1 MNNMPRMVAPAG
13 MPVSILD
20 LFKIAWSRLASENP
34 ERAFAETIKEVSGA
48 SYCRFINSGR
58 AADYLILK
66 SLRDISASS
75 KNEVVIPAYT
85 CYSVPASIIR
95 AGLKVR
101 LVDIVPET
109 MDYDFNQL
117 GRMDLSNT
125 LAVLPTNLF
134 GIICDWASLRRA
146 VKEKNI
152 YFVDDSAQTFGLSS
166 GGVNCGLLGD
176 IGFYSF
182 GRGKNLTTYSGGAIV
197 TNDPQLAE
205 QIDLSLKELP
215 SPGLPS
221 EIKLF
226 AELAFY
232 AIMLRP
238 WLYWIPDRLP
248 FLGLGKTLYDP
259 NFSVSNLSPLQLA
272 IGPIVYEKY
281 SRINSVRNENAN
293 KLASQ
298 ISKFA
303 NFSVPAWRINSNIP
317 FIRLPILASDKT
329 NRDKAIGKLHAVGI
343 AASAMYPS
351 TINSIPEITENLV
364 NVTDKFPG
372 AKAVAERLFTL
383 PTHPYL
389 NSHDIKT
396 IISCLAEI

>member
-1 MNNMPRMVAPAG
+1 MVAPAG

-20 LFKIAWSRLASENP
+20 LFKIARSRLASENP
-34 ERAFAETIKEVSGA
+34 GVAFADIIKEVSGA
-48 SYCRFINSGR
+48 AYCWFVNSGR

-66 SLRDISASS
+66 SLRTISANS
-75 KNEVVIPAYT
+75 KNEVVVPAYT
-85 CYSVPASIIR
+85 CFSVPASIIK
-95 AGLKVR
+95 AGLRIR

-109 MDYDFNQL
+109 MDYDFSQL
-117 GRMDLSNT
+117 GRMDLSNA

-134 GIICDWASLRRA
+134 GIICDWSSLRDA
-146 VKEKNI
+146 VKEKDI
-152 YFVDDSAQTFGLSS
+152 YFVDDSAQTFGLTS
-166 GGVNCGLLGD
+166 GGIGCGMLGD
-176 IGFYSF
+176 VGFYSF

-197 TNDPQLAE
+197 TNDSKLAG

-215 SPGLPS
+215 SPGLLS
-221 EIKLF
+221 EFKIF
-226 AELAFY
+226 AELIFY

-259 NFSVSNLSPLQLA
+259 DFSVSNLSRLQLG
-272 IGPIVYEKY
+272 IGPIIYEYY
-281 SRINSVRNENAN
+281 SQINSTRRDNAN

-298 ISKFA
+298 ISILN
-303 NFSVPAWRINSNIP
+303 NFSIPAWRVNSNIP
-317 FIRLPILASDKT
+317 FIRLPILASEKSS
-329 NRDKAIGKLHAVGI
+329 RDRAISKLRSRGI

-351 TINSIPEITENLV
+351 TIDAIPEISENLV
-364 NVTDKFPG
+364 NATDKFPG

-389 NSHDIKT
+389 NSQDIKT
-396 IISCLAEI
+396 IIDCLAEV